1 MDKKYGAKLTLQ
13 EKVYQELRHSLMVGA
28 FVPGQALSLRKLAA
42 SLNTSL
48 MPVREAVNRLTAE
61 RAFEILPNRTII
73 VPSMGREKLA
83 ELMRWRKNLEG
94 AAAEEACLKV
104 SSHIIKQLE
113 VLNKDLHQAVKKNE
127 LHLTLVKNQEFHFKI
142 YEASGNNIVIP
153 MIESL
158 WLQAGPVIYFS
169 LASPQIVWNGSHH
182 LNAIEGLKDK
192 NPAVVKAAIED
203 DIQHMADF
211 LLDSHMFNAS
221 GLRPIN

>member
-211 LLDSHMFNAS
+211 LLDSHMFNTS